1 MTVLTGG
8 GIAGKVFAQM
18 IKDSAFYSV
27 MWASN
32 RRLRWGVW
40 AELAAEIG

>member
-8 GIAGKVFAQM
+8 EIAGKVFAQM
-18 IKDSAFYSV
+18 IEGSAFYSV
-27 MWASN
+27 IRASN

-40 AELAAEIG
+40 AEFAAGIG